1 MGSLPQFSLAG
12 SELTF
17 YFKSTKQSF
26 PQGTEFLWEQQGEPG
41 FSIFQKNKHQCSSTA
56 PEKLSNQDPALWIKI
71 PLLPLVQG
79 GLQFIVVP
87 NSHINRI
94 QGYYLNQSDEILDST
109 LIMGDHI
116 AFSNRPV
123 HYPEFIFPIEEKKAA
138 AYLLLYLDKRNEPFF
153 TSVQVLN
160 DEALNSRKTSYFLLS
175 GILLGILLAAFVIN
189 IYIVIN
195 AKNVLNYLYSLF
207 LGLCIVYTLSDFGYI
222 HWIIN
227 YNSDWIIDIV
237 RPLSLSIAFPIYLF
251 FFINTIS
258 FQEHFPKWA
267 IRVRLYGWIWLSY
280 VLAASC
286 LSPFLYD
293 NSFKYYSL
301 AISLLFQQITLII
314 VIVCSIQVL
323 RKKDRYALPFLVAS
337 SLFILTHFQYLAH
350 RFGHTDDTVVQQH
363 FVPII
368 LGMDCLII
376 GGIVALRF
384 IDFIQK
390 NKQLEMTL
398 LNKDIEIN
406 ERIAGIQLR
415 ELSRISQLLH
425 NHIGMELIGLKN
437 NLEQNKNK
445 IPDHIHQIL
454 LDQTTGLI
462 EDVRNTAHFLSPQVL
477 RKFGLAH
484 CIQLFVKE
492 ICKTKQIKHYVEIT
506 GACNETSTNIQL
518 VVMLV
523 IQECLNNTIKHA
535 QASEIQVQCF
545 VENQHLYISY
555 QDNGVGIE
563 SKESKDGIGLM
574 QITEMINVC
583 RGQSS
588 IQSLPGE
595 GFQLE
600 AEIPLDA

>member
-1 MGSLPQFSLAG
+1 
-12 SELTF
+12 
-17 YFKSTKQSF
+17 
-26 PQGTEFLWEQQGEPG
+26 
-41 FSIFQKNKHQCSSTA
+41 
-56 PEKLSNQDPALWIKI
+56 
-71 PLLPLVQG
+71 
-79 GLQFIVVP
+79 
-87 NSHINRI
+87 
-94 QGYYLNQSDEILDST
+94 
-109 LIMGDHI
+109 
-116 AFSNRPV
+116 
-123 HYPEFIFPIEEKKAA
+123 
-138 AYLLLYLDKRNEPFF
+138 
-153 TSVQVLN
+153 
-160 DEALNSRKTSYFLLS
+160 
-175 GILLGILLAAFVIN
+175 
-189 IYIVIN
+189 
-195 AKNVLNYLYSLF
+195 
-207 LGLCIVYTLSDFGYI
+207 
-222 HWIIN
+222 
-227 YNSDWIIDIV
+227 
-237 RPLSLSIAFPIYLF
+237 LF

-492 ICKTKQIKHYVEIT
+492 ICKTKQINHYVEIT
-506 GACNETSTNIQL
+506 AGCNETSTNIQL